1 MDKDTEAAK
10 RELERAKNSWNKLS
24 DEQKAKRVKHM
35 IDNYVVIINSIAKEL
50 VEKKAKMEELMDLVQ
65 ELYVILE
72 RKDWKRF
79 EDIFF
84 NQNKI

>member
-1 MDKDTEAAK
+1 MDRDTEAAK
-10 RELERAKNSWNKLS
+10 RELERAKNGWNKLS